1 MENLKCFKNI
11 IDKWFLGIIML
22 IYGDIREQEKSV
34 MDIELKY
41 IEKKISNEIIINK
54 ENKFILFIT
63 TKYILNME
71 MIYRGFI
78 IL

>member
-1 MENLKCFKNI
+1 
-11 IDKWFLGIIML
+11 ML

>member
-1 MENLKCFKNI
+1 
-11 IDKWFLGIIML
+11 ML

-54 ENKFILFIT
+54 ENTFILFIT
-63 TKYILNME
+63 IKYILNME

>member
-1 MENLKCFKNI
+1 
-11 IDKWFLGIIML
+11 ML

-54 ENKFILFIT
+54 ENTFILFIT

>member
-1 MENLKCFKNI
+1 
-11 IDKWFLGIIML
+11 
-22 IYGDIREQEKSV
+22 

-54 ENKFILFIT
+54 ENTFILFIT
-63 TKYILNME
+63 IKYILNME